1 MITHD
6 EGTTVLSIG
15 ELASRTGLSV
25 LRIRAWEAR
34 HGIPVAIQAAPGGHR
49 RYYMAEAMRLE
60 MIAQAIDLGWRIGN
74 LKGMSVD
81 ELRTL
86 LSSPSAH
93 HPSNPENSERSNL
106 IQSIRAGDERA
117 LRRLLMEKRAGGYR
131 EELQQVWVPWLNWI
145 GDAWESGELTIAE
158 EHFASGILQAH
169 LEMHW
174 RHRNVTLKGR
184 PFVLTLLDGD
194 RHSMG
199 LHLATIALVEAGVP
213 VIWLGGYTPMAS
225 VLSAASE
232 WNARG
237 IAVSISIS
245 CPWSTSE
252 EQLKF
257 LQAQKPRDLE
267 LIVGGKGYHHPI
279 RGVKTFATVEDL
291 HDYLVP

>member
-1 MITHD
+1 MTIRDDGNTI
-6 EGTTVLSIG
+6 LSIG

-86 LSSPSAH
+86 LSSPEAH
-93 HPSNPENSERSNL
+93 QHTPSENSERALL
-106 IQSIRAGDERA
+106 IQSIRAGDERV
-117 LRRLLMEKRAGGYR
+117 LRRLLMEKREGGFR
-131 EELQQVWVPWLNWI
+131 EELENIWIPWLTWI

-169 LEMHW
+169 LEMYW
-174 RHRNVTLKGR
+174 RHRNATLKGR

-199 LHLATIALVEAGVP
+199 LHLAAIALVEAGVP

-257 LQAQKPRDLE
+257 LQAQKPRELE
-267 LIVGGKGYHHPI
+267 MIVGGKGYHQPL
-279 RGVKTFATVEDL
+279 RGVKTFDTVGDL
-291 HDYLVP
+291 HDYLNS